1 MVYVIWEFP
10 AIFNLVWSFLSTEQI
25 VGAQSGTRH
34 EWHFRSGLDHYSAMF
49 GMIFAIN
56 FPLLVTWTARVEK
69 LQKSTNMLIKC
80 FLLIP
85 LLIGFVM
92 WVKNIFF
99 LPKLQYNQ
107 MHPYFFWIPLLFYIF
122 LRNMSSYGRMYHSNL
137 LAQMGKITL
146 ETYLLQHHVWLA
158 DNAKSRF
165 ILIPGYPCL
174 LYTSDAADD

>member
-1 MVYVIWEFP
+1 MRIQKESNHTSQFILRLKLICFGLLVYVIWEFP

-80 FLLIP
+80 FL
-85 LLIGFVM
+85 F
-92 WVKNIFF
+92 
-99 LPKLQYNQ
+99 
-107 MHPYFFWIPLLFYIF
+107 
-122 LRNMSSYGRMYHSNL
+122 RSNS
-137 LAQMGKITL
+137 KISTL
-146 ETYLLQHHVWLA
+146 
-158 DNAKSRF
+158 N
-165 ILIPGYPCL
+165 
-174 LYTSDAADD
+174 